1 VRGTTSKKLVRML
14 YEAGASEVHVRIS
27 SPPIVSPCFYGID
40 MPTKGE
46 LIGASKNVE
55 SIRTYLEC
63 DSLGYLS
70 LEGMLSMHSLPET
83 SFCTACFSGHY
94 PTELEPREGGKH
106 IFEVGEAA
114 ESA

>member
-1 VRGTTSKKLVRML
+1 M
-14 YEAGASEVHVRIS
+14 
-27 SPPIVSPCFYGID
+27 
-40 MPTKGE
+40 
-46 LIGASKNVE
+46 IGASKNVE